1 MNAITPHVGG
11 SSLIPQDMNG
21 AMQLAQM
28 MATSK
33 LVPAHLQKSPGD
45 CLLVI
50 EQAMRWN
57 MSPFAVAQCT
67 SVIQGRLMFEGK
79 LVSAAVQTCGILAGR
94 LKFAFTGEGNT
105 RSIIVTGEIKGEI
118 GDPREITVR
127 LADAKTTNGMWVKQP
142 DQQLVYFATRAWARR
157 HTPEVMLG
165 VYSPEEF
172 PAADIPARDTFRGT
186 TLDADEAAL
195 TPAAQAA
202 AATAAYGPPADVMPS
217 RQDRKAAITKWLDAL
232 ETRLSF
238 ATTSEAVD
246 EILAED
252 AVQRAQ
258 DKLRDLD
265 RDRLDHILQ
274 GAIARTSA
282 DETSAPNDGV
292 FADPETDPF
301 RQPVPA

>member
-1 MNAITPHVGG
+1 
-11 SSLIPQDMNG
+11 
-21 AMQLAQM
+21 

-172 PAADIPARDTFRGT
+172 PAADIPTRDTFAGPTIEHAAHEPAVEQQRQKPKQT
-186 TLDADEAAL
+186 PDEYIDALGIELAH
-195 TPAAQAA
+195 
-202 AATAAYGPPADVMPS
+202 
-217 RQDRKAAITKWLDAL
+217 AITEGGD
-232 ETRLSF
+232 
-238 ATTSEAVD
+238 AVD
-246 EILAED
+246 EILARPS
-252 AVQRAQ
+252 VQAAQ
-258 DKLRDLD
+258 DRARGAHKE
-265 RDRLDHILQ
+265 RLDDIIQ
-274 GAIARTSA
+274 NAIKRTSN
-282 DETSAPNDGV
+282 DTTVPDDGV

-301 RQPVPA
+301 RQPVTA

>member
-1 MNAITPHVGG
+1 
-11 SSLIPQDMNG
+11 MNG

-217 RQDRKAAITKWLDAL
+217 RQDRKAAIEQPRPKRTTVSEWLDAL
-232 ETRLSF
+232 GIELANASP
-238 ATTSEAVD
+238 AEAD
-246 EILAED
+246 EILARSD
-252 AVQRAQ
+252 VQKAQ
-258 DKLRDLD
+258 DTLRGDAK
-265 RDRLDHILQ
+265 DRLQYILDQ
-274 GAIARTSA
+274 TIARLAAA
-282 DETSAPNDGV
+282 DEAAETQAGDEL
-292 FADPETDPF
+292 FADPSSDPF
-301 RQPVPA
+301 RAPVTA